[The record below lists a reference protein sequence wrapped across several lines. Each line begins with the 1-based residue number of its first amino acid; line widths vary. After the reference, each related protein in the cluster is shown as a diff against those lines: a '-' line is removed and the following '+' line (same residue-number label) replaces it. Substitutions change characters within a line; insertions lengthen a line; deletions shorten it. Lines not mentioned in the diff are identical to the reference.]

1 MEDKIKCPY
10 CPSLLKNK
18 ASCKKHLSRY
28 HEEDALK
35 DGHIKSISSNKK
47 YSVEDFN
54 EVNNLVNYGESS
66 KVVESQSTA
75 SVSDFTEARLSESS
89 PYLQLCIPRG
99 TNFKELLVSAKK
111 MVEDMEIARQSSSL
125 NIITT
130 SMDAFPDKD
139 DNDKL
144 TEFVVKILCQIKSV
158 KEKDYIDLHKAFNIK
173 YNLLYAKIQAW
184 CNTLDYK
191 RQEGLGIELPY
202 NIERGNLEAK
212 VMEMNEEEL
221 SNELK
226 WAEFYYI
233 YVVAMRLHKSKANRE
248 LLILKTS
255 FDIVEGMSSTMQG
268 TNL

>member
-18 ASCKKHLSRY
+18 ASCKKHLARY

-54 EVNNLVNYGESS
+54 EINNLVNYGESS
-66 KVVESQSTA
+66 KVVESQATS

-130 SMDAFPDKD
+130 SMDAFPEKD

-144 TEFVVKILCQIKSV
+144 TQFVVKILCQIKSI
-158 KEKDYIDLHKAFNIK
+158 KEKDYIDLLKAFTVK

-202 NIERGNLEAK
+202 NIERGNLEAL
-212 VMEMNEEEL
+212 VMQMDEEEL
-221 SNELK
+221 SKELK

-248 LLILKTS
+248 LLILKKS
-255 FDIVEGMSSTMQG
+255 FDIVEEMSAY
-268 TNL
+268 